1 MISSIS
7 VAELRNQKMS
17 MLQANNVSKVAQSP
31 ASSFTGYSLAASNAL
46 KANSISMARAIQFT
60 GALAGAFED
69 LNQSMVTCKTKDND
83 GESVGSRANVNKLLH
98 DFAGDFYRPDDAIK
112 TTIQIDKA
120 KLKNE
125 ATGKEVTVPVL
136 ARTQMKL
143 VDSNNDSQTLLF
155 QMAVREP
162 DAKKSGYGVKS
173 EKLRQNIKIALTPI
187 NYKGEGT
194 HEQAYV
200 LNTKGKLMAVVED
213 GSDVLLTNAGKLS
226 KTDASTGRLEI
237 IADEVKNTYK
247 PFVPAPQAV
256 VARKPMPSI
265 GDGTEI
271 VIGMEKGR
279 FTKEIMASI
288 DEFVRKIEAEEI
300 VLPQFV
306 AAPNAKNTQLIMLAG
321 GFGSRA
327 EYTNA
332 SSSAIFHDKKDGAQ
346 STKGV
351 FRTATGL
358 TPMET
363 TFVTLHKA
371 GLLDCSKGKIGIGK
385 NIRFYLNEG
394 QNRGNG
400 EFSADLY
407 TTMPMDG
414 RKSAIIFP
422 NDSMSRMT
430 EAVIEAN
437 KLIGSGKA
445 AIAMVAKKV
454 KAEDYIK
461 NFGIIKYDPVS
472 KQILGFAEKPSK
484 EELYGKY
491 RDFIDK
497 DGMCVT
503 NTFQFAVSDEAFR
516 VLDMFEDYF
525 VFKPGEKE
533 SRDWSK
539 QYIPIIKTLTEET
552 DYNVIRQQLAKSLGN
567 VPENIPDSIIAKAQA
582 ILGDQKMYTVPTSEP
597 WADCGTLNQLYHT
610 TMQIV
615 SGDFPLED
623 FERAHALECV
633 DTSTG
638 LIASSKVQ
646 KERIA
651 SKYTINGQVM
661 VVPQARAITYEEVQ
675 DIPVTIH
682 RD

>member
-1 MISSIS
+1 
-7 VAELRNQKMS
+7 
-17 MLQANNVSKVAQSP
+17 
-31 ASSFTGYSLAASNAL
+31 
-46 KANSISMARAIQFT
+46 
-60 GALAGAFED
+60 
-69 LNQSMVTCKTKDND
+69 
-83 GESVGSRANVNKLLH
+83 
-98 DFAGDFYRPDDAIK
+98 
-112 TTIQIDKA
+112 
-120 KLKNE
+120 
-125 ATGKEVTVPVL
+125 
-136 ARTQMKL
+136 
-143 VDSNNDSQTLLF
+143 
-155 QMAVREP
+155 
-162 DAKKSGYGVKS
+162 
-173 EKLRQNIKIALTPI
+173 
-187 NYKGEGT
+187 
-194 HEQAYV
+194 
-200 LNTKGKLMAVVED
+200 MAVVED

-271 VIGMEKGR
+271 VIGMEKRR

-454 KAEDYIK
+454 KAEDCIK